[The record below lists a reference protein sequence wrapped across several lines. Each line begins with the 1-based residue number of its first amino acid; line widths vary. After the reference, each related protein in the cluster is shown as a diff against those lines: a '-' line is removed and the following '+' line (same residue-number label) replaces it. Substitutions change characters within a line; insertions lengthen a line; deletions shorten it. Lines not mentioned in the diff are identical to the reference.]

1 MGKSKKTIK
10 KWIID
15 GYYVDEKGVAWT
27 LMIAADGSG
36 KTKKIKG
43 VV

>member
-1 MGKSKKTIK
+1 MGKSKKTV
-10 KWIID
+10 KWIVS
-15 GYYVDEKGVAWT
+15 GYYVDEKGISWT

-36 KTKKIKG
+36 KTKKVKG